1 MEITLQPFPGVG
13 AGIPPAGVSLASPRY
28 VLSWWYSPGISRAI
42 ADQARTIRLPAH
54 MVETVNKLFRS
65 SRQLIQD
72 LGREPTPDEIAKRM
86 DIPVAKVQAWAV
98 RS

>member
-1 MEITLQPFPGVG
+1 M
-13 AGIPPAGVSLASPRY
+13 SLASPRY